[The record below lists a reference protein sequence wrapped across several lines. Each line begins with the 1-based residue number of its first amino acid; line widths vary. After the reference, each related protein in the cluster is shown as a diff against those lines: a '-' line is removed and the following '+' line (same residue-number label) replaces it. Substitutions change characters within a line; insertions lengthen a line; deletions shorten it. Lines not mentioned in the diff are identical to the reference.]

1 MPRRVIFNQLPG
13 EDERDMAARAAN
25 CNGFAHMSLHA
36 PIWQGWPSLHAKLER
51 FQMKQ
56 FDAQQEALIAPI
68 DQQAMLAETQ
78 AWSAINTGTANLDGL
93 AEMAGVLADAF
104 AALPGDVELVDP
116 APVTAIGADG
126 SEFEKRHG
134 QHLTLSVR
142 PDAKRRLLFTGHMD
156 TVFPKD
162 HAFQSQQWLDDD
174 TLNGP
179 GLADMKGGISVFLR
193 ALKAFEQS
201 ALAERIGYD
210 VLINSDEETGSLA
223 SAPLIEQ
230 MARGKYAALTY
241 EPSALPDGTLA
252 HARGGSGNYSLTI
265 TGKSAHAGR
274 NPQDGRNAIV
284 AAAAL
289 TLGLK
294 ELQNEEC
301 PINPAKIEG
310 GAANNVVPDHAVL
323 RFNIRP
329 KSPDAATAFE
339 AALASLVGDVQQ
351 AHEVDIHKHGG
362 ISRPPKPVDRKAQRL
377 FDLVRDC
384 GATLG
389 QKIGWQSTGGVCDG
403 NNIASCGVPVVD
415 TMGVRGGAIHSPQEF
430 MIVPSLSERA
440 ALSALVIGRL
450 ASGDEL

>member
-1 MPRRVIFNQLPG
+1 
-13 EDERDMAARAAN
+13 MAAKTSN
-25 CNGFAHMSLHA
+25 CNAFAECFGA
-36 PIWQGWPSLHAKLER
+36 PFEQRGWTALLTKLKP

-56 FDAQQEALIAPI
+56 LDPNQEALIAPI
-68 DQQAMLAETQ
+68 DQDAMLAHAQ
-78 AWSAINTGTANLDGL
+78 KWSAINTGTANLEGL
-93 AEMAGVLADAF
+93 AEMAATLADAF
-104 AALPGDVELVDP
+104 SDLPGDVKLVDP

-126 SEFEKRHG
+126 SEFEKPHG

-142 PDAKRRLLFTGHMD
+142 PEAQRRLLFTGHMD

-162 HAFQSQQWLDDD
+162 SAFQDQKWLDEE

-179 GLADMKGGISVFLR
+179 GLADMKGGIAVFLH
-193 ALKAFEQS
+193 ALKAIEESGAGQQ
-201 ALAERIGYD
+201 IGYD

-223 SAPLIEQ
+223 SAPLIEA
-230 MARGKYAALTY
+230 MAQGKYAALTY

-289 TLGLK
+289 VLGLK
-294 ELQNEEC
+294 ELQTDNC
-301 PINPAKIEG
+301 PVNPAKIEG

-329 KSPDAATAFE
+329 KSPDAAAAFE
-339 AALASLVGDVQQ
+339 SALSALVRDTQQ
-351 AHEVDIHKHGG
+351 AHDVSIHQHGG

-384 GATLG
+384 GASLG
-389 QKIGWQSTGGVCDG
+389 QDIGWQSTGGVCDG

-415 TMGVRGGAIHSPQEF
+415 TMGVRGGAIHSADEF
-430 MIVPSLSERA
+430 MIVPSLKERA
-440 ALSALVIGRL
+440 ALSALVIHRL
-450 ASGDEL
+450 ASGEEL